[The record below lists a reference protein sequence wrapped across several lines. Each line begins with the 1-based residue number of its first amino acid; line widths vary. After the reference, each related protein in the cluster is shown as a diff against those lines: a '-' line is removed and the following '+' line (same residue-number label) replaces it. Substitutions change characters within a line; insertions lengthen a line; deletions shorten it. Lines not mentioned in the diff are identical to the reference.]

1 MENISIKM
9 LELHYPMIQFL
20 IMGIIT
26 LLFKIQPIEFK
37 HNCCNYYLI
46 EAQYV
51 TAGVA
56 GDSPKKTGFRSKNV
70 NWNLLVSYL
79 LAVT

>member
-1 MENISIKM
+1 MISLK
-9 LELHYPMIQFL
+9 LPDRTKRT
-20 IMGIIT
+20 MGFIT

-46 EAQYV
+46 EAQSV

-56 GDSPKKTGFRSKNV
+56 GDCPKKTGFRLKNV
-70 NWNLLVSYL
+70 NWNLPVSYL